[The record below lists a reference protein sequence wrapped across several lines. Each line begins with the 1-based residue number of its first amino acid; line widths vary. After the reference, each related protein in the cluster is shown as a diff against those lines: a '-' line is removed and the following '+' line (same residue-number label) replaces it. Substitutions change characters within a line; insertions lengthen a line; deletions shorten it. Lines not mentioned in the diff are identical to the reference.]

1 MLNFLNISTISILVL
16 LPFVLFLST
25 ALSDIIIS
33 LSGIFV
39 IIILWLKEELA
50 ILKNKYFIF
59 FLFFCLFL
67 LITSSLSINIKL
79 SLESSLFYFRF
90 GFFVIAIVYLFKT
103 SQNFIKY
110 LCISFILS
118 TSIVSVDAIYEFIFN
133 NNFLNFINSTNKT
146 TSGRISGVF
155 GDEYILGSYLVRLLP
170 LTLGLVIYIYGK
182 SFKMNIFIFLYSLL
196 ISIGILISGER
207 TALLMLAIIIIFTF
221 LTFKDLRKIFAGL
234 TISFLILLSIFL
246 IFDNNLKSR
255 LLDKTFLDIYQF
267 NNNINIF
274 SVQHEVVYKSSLKMF
289 YDNKYIGIGPKIF
302 REECKKEKYK
312 TYTEFDRSID
322 GCQTHPH
329 NTYIQILTETG
340 IFGFIIFLLPIL
352 ILYYKVFLNLY
363 ENCFKEIEVKKI
375 LSCICLISIFSNFW
389 PFMPTGNFF
398 NNYLSILYF
407 LPIALYFAS
416 NENLSFNSKIKK

>member
-1 MLNFLNISTISILVL
+1 MLNFFSLSTKSILVI
-16 LPFVLFLST
+16 LPFALFLST

-33 LSGIFV
+33 LSGILI
-39 IIILWLKEELA
+39 IIILWLRKEFE
-50 ILKNKYFIF
+50 IFKNKYFYF
-59 FLFFCLFL
+59 FLFFCVFL
-67 LITSSLSINIKL
+67 LITSSLSINVKL

-118 TSIVSVDAIYEFIFN
+118 TSIVSIDAIYEFIFK
-133 NNFLNFINSTNKT
+133 NNFLNFLNPTNNT
-146 TSGRISGVF
+146 TTGRISGVF
-155 GDEYILGSYLVRLLP
+155 GDEYILGSYLVRLFP
-170 LTLGLVIYIYGK
+170 LTLGLLIYTYGK
-182 SFKMNIFIFLYSLL
+182 SFKIKIYIFFYSLL
-196 ISIGILISGER
+196 ISTGILISGER
-207 TALLMLAIIIIFTF
+207 TALLMLAIIFIFTF
-221 LTFKDLRKIFAGL
+221 LTFKDLRKIFTSL
-234 TISFLILLSIFL
+234 IISFLILFSIFL
-246 IFDNNLKSR
+246 TFDNNLKSR

-267 NNNINIF
+267 NSNINIF

-340 IFGFIIFLLPIL
+340 IFGFIILLIPL
-352 ILYYKVFLNLY
+352 VSLYYKIFLNLY
-363 ENCFKEIEVKKI
+363 ENYFRKIEVKKI
-375 LSCICLISIFSNFW
+375 LNYICLISVFTNFW
-389 PFMPTGNFF
+389 PLMPTGNFF

-416 NENLSFNSKIKK
+416 NENLRFNSKIKK

>member
-118 TSIVSVDAIYEFIFN
+118 TSIVSVDAIYEFIFD

-207 TALLMLAIIIIFTF
+207 TALLMLAIIIIITF

-363 ENCFKEIEVKKI
+363 ENCFREIKVKKI
-375 LSCICLISIFSNFW
+375 LNCICLISIFANFW